1 MSNASYDLLVVGGGA
16 LGTFHAYHAL
26 NRGLKVA
33 LLERNQRPMSATV
46 RNFGQVVPSG
56 MDATWQRHGRK
67 SLEIYKTLQSQSEFY
82 IRAHGSIYLASDQEE
97 MQLIEELAQI
107 NQANDYPS
115 QLLTR
120 AECYARYPNLQPA
133 YCLGGLF
140 FPDEVSVNPRLMIH
154 QVLSLLQT
162 HPNFS
167 YFPNTL
173 VREIDSAGQT
183 CIATDLY
190 GNRFHAQKVIV
201 CSGSEFE
208 CLYPALFQASDIELV
223 KLQMLRLKPQTTV
236 RIPGNILT
244 GLSIRR
250 YESFEECPSF
260 AAIHAQE
267 DPDSYWKQWGVHI
280 LFKQEDDGSIILGDS
295 HEYADVQ
302 QKDGIDFYL
311 REEVTQY
318 FIAEGAKIMNL
329 EHWHI
334 DDQWLGVYSQCK
346 TQDIFQHTV
355 DGKVHIVTGIGGKGM
370 TGSPGFAYHHIEK
383 IYGNG

>member
-1 MSNASYDLLVVGGGA
+1 MSTSSYDLIVVGGGA

-56 MDATWQRHGRK
+56 MDATWQQYGRK
-67 SLEIYKTLQSQSEFY
+67 SLEIYKALQAEADFS
-82 IRAHGSIYLASDQEE
+82 IRANGSIYFASDDDELI
-97 MQLIEELAQI
+97 LIEELAQI
-107 NQANDYPS
+107 NKDNAYASELWTQA
-115 QLLTR
+115 Q
-120 AECYARYPNLQPA
+120 CYARYPSLHPD
-133 YCLGGLF
+133 YCKGALF
-140 FPDEVSVNPRLMIH
+140 FPEEVSVNPRLMIH
-154 QVLSLLQT
+154 RVLAMLQT

-173 VREIDSAGQT
+173 VRELDSAGNT
-183 CIATDLY
+183 CIASDLY
-190 GNRFHAQKVIV
+190 GNRFKSEKVMV
-201 CSGSEFE
+201 CCGSEFE
-208 CLYPALFQASDIELV
+208 WLYPNLFQASDIELV
-223 KLQMLRLKPQTTV
+223 KLQMLRLKPQQTV

-250 YESFEECPSF
+250 YESFEECPSYV
-260 AAIHAQE
+260 AIHAKE
-267 DPDSYWKQWGVHI
+267 DPDSFWRQWGVHI

-318 FIAEGAKIMNL
+318 FIDEGAKIMNL
-329 EHWHI
+329 EHWKV

-370 TGSPGFAYHHIEK
+370 TGSPGFTHHHIEK
-383 IYGNG
+383 VYGSV